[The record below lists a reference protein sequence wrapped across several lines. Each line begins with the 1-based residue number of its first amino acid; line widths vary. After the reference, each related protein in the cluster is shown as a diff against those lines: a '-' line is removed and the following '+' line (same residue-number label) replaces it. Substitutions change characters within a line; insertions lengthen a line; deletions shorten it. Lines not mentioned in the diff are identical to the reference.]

1 MKISMYTTFHILEN
15 KNEKLIPLSKK
26 EVTSLSIGGYYFVIN
41 GKEIP
46 FDWDAFCGDEEDNI
60 FEFETGYGFLFNDF
74 ELSDCYDEDYETLGI
89 ARENITAAYLS
100 SVDEITEFHIN
111 FIDEDGDECDLGSN
125 ASIERYKIK
134 LLEITFTNVD
144 TGDGYDV
151 RQEVLDRFNVIEINN
166 DDEEYVPSSTN
177 GDYSPGNPWDAP
189 GMSPS
194 DFI

>member
-15 KNEKLIPLSKK
+15 KNGKLVPLSKK
-26 EVTSLSIGGYYFVIN
+26 EVSSLSIGGYYFVIN

-74 ELSDCYDEDYETLGI
+74 ELSDCYDEDYEVLGI

-189 GMSPS
+189 GMSPR

>member
-1 MKISMYTTFHILEN
+1 MKISMCVTFQILEN
-15 KNEKLIPLSKK
+15 KNGKLIPLSKK

-74 ELSDCYDEDYETLGI
+74 ELSDCYDEDYKTLGI
-89 ARENITAAYLS
+89 ARENITAAYLA

-189 GMSPS
+189 GMSPR